1 MLHCF
6 SFYSIFNSILF
17 HFNSLSFQF
26 SFISILFHFNSL
38 SFQFSFISILF
49 HFNSLSFHFISFH
62 FISFHFTSLHF
73 TSLHFTSLHFISFSS
88 YVILLHSTLSNSSM
102 QTIPR
107 SARTIAPASSLLSP
121 AKINFTHRYFNENFN
136 IDFKKRDYICA
147 QVRLCY
153 QCVTERDSPISSKLL
168 SIKVQ

>member
-1 MLHCF
+1 VLHCF
-6 SFYSIFNSILF
+6 SFYSIFNSILL

-38 SFQFSFISILF
+38 SFQFSFIS
-49 HFNSLSFHFISFH
+49 
-62 FISFHFTSLHF
+62 FHFTSLHF
-73 TSLHFTSLHFISFSS
+73 IFILC
-88 YVILLHSTLSNSSM
+88 YSTLSNSSM

>member
-1 MLHCF
+1 VLHCF
-6 SFYSIFNSILF
+6 SFYSIFNSIIL

-49 HFNSLSFHFISFH
+49 HFNYLSF
-62 FISFHFTSLHF
+62 HF